1 MPSYTTSLRLIQPA
15 TGEYS
20 GSWGTQVNTGITAL
34 VDSSIAG
41 TTSITMTAANYT
53 LTTANG
59 ASDESRAMFLV
70 LGGTP
75 GAARE
80 VIVPAVSKLYFVTNS
95 TTGGFAQTVKTSA
108 GSGISVPNGA
118 SMTLRCDGT
127 NVVVAQNYF
136 ASMTLGSALPV
147 ASGGTGAATLTG
159 VLKGNGTS
167 AFTASNVNLTSE
179 VTGTLPVANGGTGAA
194 TFTANNVLLGNGTSA
209 LQVVAPGTAGNI
221 LTSNGTT
228 WASSAPASAVSTI
241 SFGTTGLT
249 PSTATS
255 GAVSVAGT
263 LATTNGGTGLTSF
276 TSGGVVY
283 ASSTSALATGSG
295 LVFDGTNLGI
305 GGSPVFKLDV
315 FDASAATV
323 RARTT
328 SSGNAILAASTAA
341 GGTAVLELT
350 NAAGS
355 HYIYGGFGGT
365 QNLSFLVAGSE
376 QMRLTSTGLG
386 IGTSSPTVKL
396 DVLGIANFYSG
407 AAGTFSFIN
416 VGRTASE
423 ARVGV
428 AAATNDFLIGVVA
441 GDSVFYQVGAGN
453 AWYGTAATGSAI
465 FTTNNTERMRL
476 DSSGNLGLGVTPS
489 AWTGS
494 GGKNIEVG
502 ATGNALFG
510 SASLTAYISNANFDS
525 SWKYSRT
532 GFASRY
538 EQQDS
543 NHRWFTAPSGTAGN
557 AISFTQ
563 AMTLDASGRLCIGA
577 TSGTEALNIQR
588 GAGVSGYIEVAGN
601 NNGIGTASV
610 LYGQDSGSNGY
621 YWNRANA
628 PILLGT
634 NNTERAR
641 ITSGGDFGIGT
652 SSPGSK
658 LDVNGTATFAG
669 GAQTTP
675 VAVTFSATAMTVD
688 CALSNV
694 FATTFTA
701 NVTTAPTI
709 SSPRNGQTINWF
721 ITQDGTG
728 SRTMTW
734 PTSFRWPSG
743 ATRTL
748 STTANSVDLLVATYL
763 SSTGF
768 WYASLSKGFTA

>member
-1 MPSYTTSLRLIQPA
+1 MPSYTTSLKLLQPS
-15 TGEYS
+15 TGEYP
-20 GSWGTQVNTGITAL
+20 GSWGSEINTRMTSL
-34 VDSSIAG
+34 VDAAVAG
-41 TTSITMTAANYT
+41 TTTVTMTAANVT
-53 LTTANG
+53 LTNANG
-59 ASDESRAMFLV
+59 VADQAKSMFLV
-70 LGGTP
+70 LQGSPGGSY
-75 GAARE
+75 E
-80 VIVPAVSKLYFVTNS
+80 VIVPSASKLYFVTNS
-95 TTGGFAQTVKTSA
+95 TGFAQTVKTSA

-127 NVVVAQNYF
+127 DVVAAQNYF

-147 ASGGTGAATLTG
+147 AS
-159 VLKGNGTS
+159 
-167 AFTASNVNLTSE
+167 
-179 VTGTLPVANGGTGAA
+179 GGTGAA

-241 SFGTTGLT
+241 SFGSTGLT

-295 LVFDGTNLGI
+295 LVFDGTNLG
-305 GGSPVFKLDV
+305 V
-315 FDASAATV
+315 
-323 RARTT
+323 
-328 SSGNAILAASTAA
+328 
-341 GGTAVLELT
+341 
-350 NAAGS
+350 
-355 HYIYGGFGGT
+355 
-365 QNLSFLVAGSE
+365 
-376 QMRLTSTGLG
+376 
-386 IGTSSPTVKL
+386 GTSSPSYKL
-396 DVLGIANFYSG
+396 DVVSG
-407 AAGTFSFIN
+407 SGTLAKFTRGSIQLSAFI
-416 VGRTASE
+416 GASE
-423 ARVGV
+423 AFWGTD
-428 AAATNDFLIGVVA
+428 TNHPLA
-441 GDSVFYQVGAGN
+441 
-453 AWYGTAATGSAI
+453 
-465 FTTNNTERMRL
+465 FTTNGTEKMRL
-476 DSSGNLGLGVTPS
+476 DASGNLGLGVTPS
-489 AWTGS
+489 AWGGGMKALEMSNGS
-494 GGKNIEVG
+494 VSISANGPYINQ
-502 ATGNALFG
+502 NAFYD
-510 SASLTAYISNANFDS
+510 TA
-525 SWKYSRT
+525 WKYKEN
-532 GFASRY
+532 GFAAQY
-538 EQQDS
+538 QQ
-543 NHRWFTAPSGTAGN
+543 NNGIHQWYIAPSGTAGN

-563 AMTLDASGRLCIGA
+563 AMTLDSSGNL
-577 TSGTEALNIQR
+577 
-588 GAGVSGYIEVAGN
+588 
-601 NNGIGTASV
+601 
-610 LYGQDSGSNGY
+610 
-621 YWNRANA
+621 
-628 PILLGT
+628 
-634 NNTERAR
+634 
-641 ITSGGDFGIGT
+641 GIGT

-709 SSPRNGQTINWF
+709 SNPRNGQTINWF